1 MSLSRRAA
9 LRTLGGSGLVLGA
22 SAVGLSQCDSMP
34 GSAIAPWTGSMSQG
48 GDIRE
53 WVLAH
58 ALLAPN
64 PHNLQPWIADL
75 REPNRITLAW
85 DPARVLVETDPFG
98 RQILIGFGAFLE
110 LLDQAARAR
119 GHRADIVLFPRGIAE
134 TKTPVTELTGSPI
147 ARIDLH
153 PDGTIAKDPL
163 FAAVFDRRSC
173 KEAYAL
179 DRPLTAAHADSIRH
193 AHEDSTISLTLARG
207 GSMPERLRELTR
219 DAMLLEL
226 RTPRTLKESID
237 LTRVGAEE
245 IAANPDGID
254 LHGPLFWWLKRLGL
268 MTREKAMQP
277 GTIAFQGGIDY
288 ALGWA
293 DATPS
298 FGWIATDGNSR
309 EGQIAAGRAYVRL
322 NLQATRLGVA
332 MHPVSQLL
340 QEYPEMTDLQRKFY
354 KTVGVPTG
362 QTVQMLFRL
371 GYADRPAPSPRHPLD
386 SFIRT

>member
-1 MSLSRRAA
+1 
-9 LRTLGGSGLVLGA
+9 
-22 SAVGLSQCDSMP
+22 
-34 GSAIAPWTGSMSQG
+34 
-48 GDIRE
+48 
-53 WVLAH
+53 
-58 ALLAPN
+58 
-64 PHNLQPWIADL
+64 
-75 REPNRITLAW
+75 
-85 DPARVLVETDPFG
+85 
-98 RQILIGFGAFLE
+98 
-110 LLDQAARAR
+110 
-119 GHRADIVLFPRGIAE
+119 
-134 TKTPVTELTGSPI
+134 
-147 ARIDLH
+147 
-153 PDGTIAKDPL
+153 
-163 FAAVFDRRSC
+163 
-173 KEAYAL
+173 
-179 DRPLTAAHADSIRH
+179 
-193 AHEDSTISLTLARG
+193 
-207 GSMPERLRELTR
+207 MPERLRELTR